1 MIHIP
6 FEQQVK
12 KALTELQKEYPFIY
26 PEYEDV
32 EHYLRQLKNP
42 ENLSL
47 DGLLEFLL
55 NSPNTEIDDENQTI
69 LSRIKTLDQNDYP
82 IHLYLDFPINA
93 SQANYFIKNIRDKA
107 EQEKYREI
115 QEEIEIL
122 LTKASISSEKQLDIL
137 ANIISNLNKPILHYE
152 AKDNN
157 VIVRR

>member
-1 MIHIP
+1 MKNLSK
-6 FEQQVK
+6 F
-12 KALTELQKEYPFIY
+12 
-26 PEYEDV
+26 
-32 EHYLRQLKNP
+32 QLKNLNLSIETSKETVTCSLP
-42 ENLSL
+42 ASKVSVILDQIQENLRQS
-47 DGLLEFLL
+47 FI
-55 NSPNTEIDDENQTI
+55 EIDDENQTI

-122 LTKASISSEKQLDIL
+122 LTKASISSEKQLELL
-137 ANIISNLNKPILHYE
+137 ANIISNLDKPILHYE

-157 VIVRR
+157 VSVRR

>member
-1 MIHIP
+1 M
-6 FEQQVK
+6 
-12 KALTELQKEYPFIY
+12 KEPSKFSFKNITLSIETSKETVTCSL
-26 PEYEDV
+26 PASKVSVILDQIQEN
-32 EHYLRQLKNP
+32 LRQ
-42 ENLSL
+42 S
-47 DGLLEFLL
+47 FI
-55 NSPNTEIDDENQTI
+55 EIDDENQTI

-122 LTKASISSEKQLDIL
+122 LTKASISSEKQLELL
-137 ANIISNLNKPILHYE
+137 ANIISNLDKPILHYE

-157 VIVRR
+157 VSVRR

>member
-1 MIHIP
+1 M
-6 FEQQVK
+6 
-12 KALTELQKEYPFIY
+12 KEPSKFSFKNITLSIETSKETVTCSL
-26 PEYEDV
+26 PASKVSVILDQIQEN
-32 EHYLRQLKNP
+32 LRQ
-42 ENLSL
+42 S
-47 DGLLEFLL
+47 FI
-55 NSPNTEIDDENQTI
+55 EIDDENQTI

-122 LTKASISSEKQLDIL
+122 LTKASISSEKQLELL
-137 ANIISNLNKPILHYE
+137 ANIISNLDKPILHYE

-157 VIVRR
+157 VSVRK